1 VHNPDLRETL
11 GWPEAQ
17 YEEVK
22 AELAARRIGAQL
34 EIATARPRGFRS
46 TARERPAML
55 RAALLRR

>member
-1 VHNPDLRETL
+1 MLRETL

-34 EIATARPRGFRS
+34 EIATETPRGFRS
-46 TARERPAML
+46 TARERPAL
-55 RAALLRR
+55 FRAVLLRR